1 MKYLMESKQ
10 SKQRETGL
18 VGDTICANLDKF
30 TFALDFDA
38 DAVKVE
44 ECMCVY
50 IYILFLWCSSKC
62 E

>member
-50 IYILFLWCSSKC
+50 IYILFL
-62 E
+62 